1 LEGGSDDEKD
11 KNTREAVDA
20 GDIELEEVKV
30 EEQRNSA
37 LDRPSDL
44 GLRNVMSD
52 FSNG

>member
-11 KNTREAVDA
+11 KNPRGAVDA
-20 GDIELEEVKV
+20 AEIELEEVKV

-44 GLRNVMSD
+44 GLRNAMSD